1 MAGKRNYYD
10 ILGVKRDATQDDIK
24 KAFRK
29 LAAKYHPDAGG
40 DEKKFAEVSEAY
52 TTLSDE
58 KKRKEY
64 DQMLLFGGIPGAD
77 FGGSGGRA
85 RGYGYSNMGGDW
97 QDIFEN
103 IRNGDGAFSGFDFS
117 QIFNGAGGGRQA
129 SNRPAKGGDLT
140 VTAEELFSVALD
152 YIPRYYEDGMPLP
165 LILAGLVRLSP
176 ENPDRYD
183 TPYYRGGEPAKD
195 SLLLSCARE
204 SVQISAD
211 GTPAL
216 CDLACTLRDSSP
228 LELAPIVSDDPAG
241 RTVPLRDVLSGD
253 SPFTQTLYLRGRDLV
268 EGDSPC
274 ASCAYFEA
282 CVGGCRAIAFHDS
295 GSLFGADPSSCLF
308 FKGGW
313 ARRLIVLMRELRPN
327 ASSDLLEDPDMLELL
342 LGNSEH

>member
-1 MAGKRNYYD
+1 MAGKSYYD
-10 ILGVKRDATQDDIK
+10 VLGVKRDATQDEIK
-24 KAFRK
+24 RAFRK

-140 VTAEELFSVALD
+140 MTIEVSADEAFKGTQRKVTFTVPSTGEKQSLTVKVPAGAV
-152 YIPRYYEDGMPLP
+152 DGGKL
-165 LILAGLVRLSP
+165 R
-176 ENPDRYD
+176 
-183 TPYYRGGEPAKD
+183 YRGRGEFGVNGGERGDLVITTKVAEHPVFKRDGAD
-195 SLLLSCARE
+195 VRMELP
-204 SVQISAD
+204 ISMWEAALGAEVDVPTPD
-211 GTPAL
+211 GTTCRLKVPAGTQDGKTFRFR
-216 CDLACTLRDSSP
+216 DLGAPNVKRKGMRGALFVTVRVKVPTRLTSDERKALEALRD
-228 LELAPIVSDDPAG
+228 ADT
-241 RTVPLRDVLSGD
+241 RTYREDVE
-253 SPFTQTLYLRGRDLV
+253 T
-268 EGDSPC
+268 
-274 ASCAYFEA
+274 
-282 CVGGCRAIAFHDS
+282 
-295 GSLFGADPSSCLF
+295 
-308 FKGGW
+308 
-313 ARRLIVLMRELRPN
+313 N
-327 ASSDLLEDPDMLELL
+327 AS
-342 LGNSEH
+342 

>member
-1 MAGKRNYYD
+1 MATNNNYYD

-140 VTAEELFSVALD
+140 MTIEVSADEAFKGTQRKVTFTVPSTGEKQSLTVKVPAGAV
-152 YIPRYYEDGMPLP
+152 DGGKL
-165 LILAGLVRLSP
+165 R
-176 ENPDRYD
+176 
-183 TPYYRGGEPAKD
+183 YRGRGEFGVNGGERGDLVITTKVAEHPVFKRDGAD
-195 SLLLSCARE
+195 VRME
-204 SVQISAD
+204 RPISMWEAALGAEVDVPTPD
-211 GTPAL
+211 GTTCRLKVPAGTQDGKTFRFR
-216 CDLACTLRDSSP
+216 DLGAPNVKRKGVRGALFVTVRVKVPTRLTSDERKALEALRD
-228 LELAPIVSDDPAG
+228 ADT
-241 RTVPLRDVLSGD
+241 RTYREDVE
-253 SPFTQTLYLRGRDLV
+253 T
-268 EGDSPC
+268 
-274 ASCAYFEA
+274 
-282 CVGGCRAIAFHDS
+282 
-295 GSLFGADPSSCLF
+295 
-308 FKGGW
+308 
-313 ARRLIVLMRELRPN
+313 N
-327 ASSDLLEDPDMLELL
+327 AS
-342 LGNSEH
+342 